1 MKLFKGSIEKRKESY
16 RAVTRI
22 GGKKHTATFRAKA
35 QAVAWLVDK
44 SRGADSMTM
53 DQLRDA
59 AYALTLLPENVTLTQ
74 AAEAYLKIDAR
85 RPTTSTEFTALAN
98 AFISDREADL
108 RKATISTYRRVLN
121 NTLRRFSHLADI
133 TPDALRKWTGDMTPH
148 AKNTTLRAISAFF
161 SWLIEHDY
169 ATLNPCARIK
179 LAKTD
184 APARAVLSLPDAQHL
199 LNTARDHFP
208 HLVPYVAI
216 CMFAGV
222 RPDECKQLTPAE
234 VGTDYIRIAEGKSK
248 THAAR
253 TIPIHDNLRA
263 ILTRFPVSPK
273 GVTNGFSGDY
283 IRKQMTAL
291 IKASGI
297 TWATDILRHS
307 YASYEYERT
316 KDAAATAAN
325 LGHTNTTMLFR
336 HYRGL
341 VNPGTGQQ
349 YFNITLT

>member
-1 MKLFKGSIEKRKESY
+1 MKLFKGSIEKRKESF

-22 GGKKHTATFRAKA
+22 GGKKHTATFPTKA

-74 AAEAYLKIDAR
+74 AAEAYLKIEAQ

-98 AFISDREADL
+98 AFIADREADL
-108 RKATISTYRRVLN
+108 RPTTLSNYRRVLN
-121 NTLRRFSHLADI
+121 NALRYFSHLAAI
-133 TPDALRKWTGDMTPH
+133 TPETLRKWTGTMKPH
-148 AKNTTLRAISAFF
+148 PKNTTLRALSAFF
-161 SWLIEHDY
+161 SWLMEHDY
-169 ATLNPCARIK
+169 ASTNPCAKIK
-179 LAKTD
+179 LSRTD
-184 APARAVLSLPDAQHL
+184 APTRAVLSLEDAQHL
-199 LNTARDHFP
+199 LDTARDRFP
-208 HLVPYVAI
+208 HLIPYVAI

-222 RPDECKQLTPAE
+222 RPDECKQLTSAE
-234 VGTDYIRIAEGKSK
+234 VGADYIRIAEGKSK

-253 TIPIHDNLRA
+253 TVPIRDNLRD
-263 ILTRFPVSPK
+263 ILSRYPVPEK
-273 GVTNGFSGDY
+273 GMTNGLSPDRF
-283 IRKQMTAL
+283 KKHMTAL

-297 TWATDILRHS
+297 EWATDILRHS
-307 YASYEYERT
+307 YASYEYELT

-341 VNPGTGQQ
+341 VNPGTGKQ
-349 YFNITLT
+349 YFQITL